1 MYNYSYQIFLYDFC
15 LGEPVDWQHVPGI
28 DDAAFLL
35 NKSLTN
41 YQDAVDSCQRIGGKV
56 FEPTEAT
63 NNPVY
68 KWVNEKSSSYLIWL
82 GIKWSKKHSE
92 FQYQS
97 NGTRISW
104 SNLGYTRLT
113 STSCGKKSC
122 VDDNAA
128 VGIKVYTGKW
138 DVTERGDKRP
148 TVCETTVS

>member
-1 MYNYSYQIFLYDFC
+1 M
-15 LGEPVDWQHVPGI
+15 PGI
-28 DDAAFLL
+28 DDAAFLF
-35 NKSLTN
+35 NDSKTN

-82 GIKWSKKHSE
+82 GIKWSKNHSE

-97 NGTRISW
+97 NGTKISW
-104 SNLGYTRLT
+104 SNFRDTSLT
-113 STSCGKKSC
+113 STSCGGISC
-122 VDDNAA
+122 ATVSMYIAGYGTRYSGDWEIGT
-128 VGIKVYTGKW
+128 GIVEEW
-138 DVTERGDKRP
+138 P